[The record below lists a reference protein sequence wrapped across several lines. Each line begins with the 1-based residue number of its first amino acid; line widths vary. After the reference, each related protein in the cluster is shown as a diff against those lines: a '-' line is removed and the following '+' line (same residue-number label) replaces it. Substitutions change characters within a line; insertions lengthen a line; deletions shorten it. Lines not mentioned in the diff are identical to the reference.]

1 MLGKYLRM
9 AAVAIMIVCGSV
21 CSVAQEG
28 GEEFSMATLNVDGL
42 PKRISVFELFD
53 LEVNPDGPG
62 KEYTPA
68 ISQYLAKFAYDF
80 IAVQENFDYHAEL
93 CSALDADYSHD
104 FWNGGMT
111 VDKFLWEEAYF
122 PFDGVNLF
130 WRNSNVTAERTDSVP
145 WVKSYGKVD
154 HANDDLIKKG
164 FRRYN
169 LQLKGGSQL
178 VVYNMHMDASDDKDE
193 AKGEDKPDREVRMMQ
208 WRQLR
213 DSILNRLDKRPVI
226 VCGDLNSFYE
236 RDSVKLQFIDEI
248 EKTGRATV
256 GDVFITLERN
266 GQYPALRE
274 GSVMKDEGATSW
286 EIDGQTLD
294 KILYINPTGGGV
306 LTPLTFTIDREGYV
320 RENGQ
325 MLGDHYPLSA
335 TFRISPQGASGITS
349 VTTTTPADDA
359 YYDLTGSRLSGRPAR
374 KGIYI
379 HRGKKIVF

>member
-1 MLGKYLRM
+1 MLRKYLTV
-9 AAVAIMIVCGSV
+9 AAVAIMLFCSSV
-21 CSVAQEG
+21 CSVAQESDQ
-28 GEEFSMATLNVDGL
+28 EFSMATLNVDGL
-42 PKRISVFELFD
+42 PKKISVFELFD

-68 ISQYLAKFAYDF
+68 ISKYLAQHAYDF
-80 IAVQENFDYHAEL
+80 IAVQENFDFHAEL

-130 WRNSNVTAERTDSVP
+130 WRNASVTAERTDSVP
-145 WVKSYGKVD
+145 WVKSYGVVD
-154 HANDDLIKKG
+154 HANDGLIKKG
-164 FRRYN
+164 FRRYD
-169 LQLKGGSQL
+169 LQLKGGAQL

-213 DSILNRLDKRPVI
+213 DSILNQLDKRPVI

-256 GDVFITLERN
+256 GDVFITLERH
-266 GQYPALRE
+266 GEYPALRE
-274 GSVMKDEGATSW
+274 GSVIKDEGATSW

-320 RENGQ
+320 RDDGK

-335 TFRISPQGASGITS
+335 TFRISPQGTSGITS
-349 VTTTTPADDA
+349 VTSTPADDD
-359 YYDLTGSRLSGRPAR
+359 YYDLNGRRLNGRPTR

-379 HRGKKIVF
+379 HQGKKIVF

>member
-1 MLGKYLRM
+1 M
-9 AAVAIMIVCGSV
+9 AAVAIMMVCGSV
-21 CSVAQEG
+21 CSVAQES

-68 ISQYLAKFAYDF
+68 ISQYLAQHAYDF
-80 IAVQENFDYHAEL
+80 VAVQENFDYHAEL
-93 CSALDADYSHD
+93 CSALDSDYSHD

-193 AKGEDKPDREVRMMQ
+193 AVGEDKPDREVRMMQ

-213 DSILNRLDKRPVI
+213 DSILSRLDKRPVI

-335 TFRISPQGASGITS
+335 TFRISPQGSSAITS

-359 YYDLTGSRLSGRPAR
+359 YYDLIGSRLNNRPTR

-379 HRGKKIVF
+379 HRGKKIVVI